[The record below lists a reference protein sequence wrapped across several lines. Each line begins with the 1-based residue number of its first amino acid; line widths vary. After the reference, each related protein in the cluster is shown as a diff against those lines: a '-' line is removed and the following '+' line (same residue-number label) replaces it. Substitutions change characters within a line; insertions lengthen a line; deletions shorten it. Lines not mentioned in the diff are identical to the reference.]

1 MKAQC
6 RVSMI
11 DSDHRR
17 FQKPGV
23 SRSGEVVEH
32 SNSMQ
37 PDTGVGKLD
46 NRENIS
52 SAIIVSL
59 NNNDITLRSLC
70 NVLRDVPSPG
80 RWWKLLSDA
89 APRISNR
96 AVLLSQE
103 KRAMESTTMT
113 NTTTRG
119 SCYLQR
125 VRNGTDGGS
134 NYKRSRTSR

>member
-1 MKAQC
+1 
-6 RVSMI
+6 MI

-103 KRAMESTTMT
+103 KRAMGINHDDKYYNARVLLLAESEKWYGW
-113 NTTTRG
+113 RFE
-119 SCYLQR
+119 LQEI
-125 VRNGTDGGS
+125 S
-134 NYKRSRTSR
+134 YKPMIQFGKA